1 MTTGTPDPTA
11 RLNNAATRLVGISAG
26 LAAGALWGL
35 VFVSP
40 RMVADYGG
48 VEHTVGRF
56 VVYGAVAAVVM
67 LVTRRRLPTPRQ
79 ALAAA
84 GFSVLGFT
92 GYYLML
98 ALSVRDAGSEIPT
111 LIIGTIPLALML
123 LGKPEGLRW
132 RGLLPGIVLTATG
145 LVLMV
150 HAAGAWGSASSAGP
164 HFVRGLL
171 LATAAMASWTLFALG
186 NAAWLR
192 RNPQVE
198 ATDWANWLGVAAGVG
213 GVVLWLAAGP
223 SLPVAVA
230 RPDWWL
236 FVAVCVATG
245 FGSAW
250 LATVLWNMASTRLSA
265 SLCGQLIVSETLFGL
280 FYSFLWDRQ
289 LPTLAQLLACVLFTL
304 GIVASIRAH
313 R

>member
-1 MTTGTPDPTA
+1 M
-11 RLNNAATRLVGISAG
+11 
-26 LAAGALWGL
+26 LA
-35 VFVSP
+35 
-40 RMVADYGG
+40 
-48 VEHTVGRF
+48 
-56 VVYGAVAAVVM
+56 
-67 LVTRRRLPTPRQ
+67 TRRRLPTLRQ
-79 ALAAA
+79 ALAAT

-132 RGLLPGIVLTATG
+132 RALLPGMVMTTG
-145 LVLMV
+145 GLLLMV
-150 HAAGAWGSASSAGP
+150 HAAGGLANAGSGGA

-171 LATAAMASWTLFALG
+171 LAAGAMASWTLFALG

-192 RNPQVE
+192 KNTQVE

-213 GVVLWLAAGP
+213 GALLWLAAGP
-223 SLPVAVA
+223 SVAEAVA
-230 RPDWWL
+230 RPHWWL

-250 LATVLWNMASTRLSA
+250 LATVLWNIASTRLSA

-280 FYSFLWDRQ
+280 FYSFLWDQ
-289 LPTLAQLLACVLFTL
+289 YLPTAAQFAACVLFTL
-304 GIVASIRAH
+304 DIMASIRAH